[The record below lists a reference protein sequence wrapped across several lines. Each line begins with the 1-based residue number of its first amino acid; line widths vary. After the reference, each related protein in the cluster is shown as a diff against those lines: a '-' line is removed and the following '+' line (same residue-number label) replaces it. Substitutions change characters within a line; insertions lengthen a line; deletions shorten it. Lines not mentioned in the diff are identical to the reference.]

1 MLEPIQR
8 IPRYELL
15 LKDYI
20 QKLPLESPDKED
32 AQSKSF
38 TLVLSVRMGATTTKK
53 RKVIN
58 LAFEMMPSGL
68 LTE

>member
-38 TLVLSVRMGATTTKK
+38 ALVPSFRMGEKK
-53 RKVIN
+53 VREK
-58 LAFEMMPSGL
+58 
-68 LTE
+68 